1 MKKFLLSLVALIGA
15 VSVNAQNNL
24 YIEVG
29 ESDNTAN
36 IPVNIILDTDV
47 ELSGLQASF
56 ALPNGLGFDA
66 FKKVKRRYVT
76 INTDL
81 WPYDDAND
89 DYAEAYYTF
98 YENAKEFATA
108 SKPNDLLISL
118 TNGTTTNKIPAVKN
132 GILGTFYFDGSTL
145 TDGSYEVTQY
155 TATLFPD
162 AKTRIDIDSR
172 DSDDD
177 DVKASFT
184 IQDGKV
190 TGTSTAINEINAN
203 GDAAKGIYNI
213 AGQRLNTLQKGLNI
227 VDGKKVYVK

>member
-29 ESDNTAN
+29 ESDNTAK
-36 IPVNIILDTDV
+36 IPVYIYMTNDTTII
-47 ELSGLQASF
+47 GIQASY
-56 ALPNGLGFDA
+56 ALPEGLTYKNFINNGDEEEVDCITLSERCATTFTRY
-66 FKKVKRRYVT
+66 KVEMFTK
-76 INTDL
+76 
-81 WPYDDAND
+81 
-89 DYAEAYYTF
+89 
-98 YENAKEFATA
+98 
-108 SKPNDLLISL
+108 SKPNDLLFS
-118 TNGTTTNKIPAVKN
+118 TTAGTTSRVI
-132 GILGTFYFDGSTL
+132 GEGSGLIGTFYFDGSSL
-145 TDGSYEVTQY
+145 TDGTYEVTQY
-155 TATLFPD
+155 TATIFPG
-162 AKTRIDIDSR
+162 ASERYDIDSR

-203 GDAAKGIYNI
+203 GNAAKGIYNI

>member
-29 ESDNTAN
+29 ESDNTAK
-36 IPVNIILDTDV
+36 IPVYIYMTNDTTIA
-47 ELSGLQASF
+47 GIQASY
-56 ALPNGLGFDA
+56 ALPEGLTHDSFIYNDDDEE
-66 FKKVKRRYVT
+66 YVT
-76 INTDL
+76 LSDRCPKAFTRGKV
-81 WPYDDAND
+81 
-89 DYAEAYYTF
+89 EMF
-98 YENAKEFATA
+98 TA

-118 TNGTTTNKIPAVKN
+118 TATTTGRVIDA
-132 GILGTFYFDGSTL
+132 GSGLIGTFYFDGSSL
-145 TDGSYEVTQY
+145 TDGTFVVTQY
-155 TATLFPD
+155 TATIFPD
-162 AKTRIDIDSR
+162 AKTRYDIDDRNST
-172 DSDDD
+172 DDD
-177 DVKASFT
+177 LKASFT